1 MQYWNRALVLIVATV
16 ALASLSLSAA
26 ENPDLSGS
34 WTLNRDLSDD
44 PQRAYERW
52 LGSLHD
58 RGDTDD
64 FSNEGAEGHR
74 LDGGV
79 SGPGSEGGNEAGPSA
94 EAYGGAA
101 GGIPGQEVA
110 GARSVL
116 GMMQAFSQG
125 SQRLTLS
132 LVGPEIVIENSNG
145 DETRLFT
152 DGREMVREE
161 ERGGKTRVK
170 TRWKKD
176 RLLVKVMFASSSGA
190 TPTLSQTYS
199 VSKIGRLLVS
209 TTAGLGDGRRPFT
222 VNRVYDRQEE

>member
-1 MQYWNRALVLIVATV
+1 MRYSNRALVTIAASV

-52 LGSLHD
+52 QGSQ
-58 RGDTDD
+58 RNRAETDAL
-64 FSNEGAEGHR
+64 SNEGAE
-74 LDGGV
+74 
-79 SGPGSEGGNEAGPSA
+79 SA
-94 EAYGGAA
+94 QAHGGAA
-101 GGIPGQEVA
+101 RGIPGQEVA

-116 GMMQAFSQG
+116 GMMQPFSQG

-132 LVGPEIVIENSNG
+132 LVGPEIVIESSNG

-152 DGREMVREE
+152 DGRETVREE

-176 RLLVKVMFASSSGA
+176 RLLVKVRFASSSGA
-190 TPTLSQTYS
+190 TPILSQTYS